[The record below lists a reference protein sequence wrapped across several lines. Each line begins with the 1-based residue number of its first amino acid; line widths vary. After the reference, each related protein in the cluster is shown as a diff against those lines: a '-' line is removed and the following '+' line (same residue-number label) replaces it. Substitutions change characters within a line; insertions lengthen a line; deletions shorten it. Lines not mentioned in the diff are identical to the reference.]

1 MLHKLLVIVIRR
13 SFGPHAMV
21 SRLRESHPRL
31 PRLQSV
37 ESGWGPMHSL
47 HSCSHPESKGRKP
60 RPVPVT
66 VRQEQRDAEERALGE
81 RSADMTSFPA
91 RP

>member
-21 SRLRESHPRL
+21 SRLREGHPRL

-37 ESGWGPMHSL
+37 ESGWVPCIPSTAVPTL
-47 HSCSHPESKGRKP
+47 KAKAES
-60 RPVPVT
+60 PVQPVT
-66 VRQEQRDAEERALGE
+66 VRQEQQDAEGRALGE
-81 RSADMTSFPA
+81 RSADMTSVPA